1 MVGAAAVGVVA
12 VHRGEPI
19 NALWLVVAAT
29 CCYALGYRFYSK
41 FIAAKILA
49 IDSPSRHSR
58 RASRKRPRFPRHQQ
72 VGRLRTSLRRHRRAR
87 PPGWPRSR
95 RAVRISTRELSG
107 CSLAPFSP
115 DAFRI
120 S

>member
-1 MVGAAAVGVVA
+1 MLVGMNKAHRFCLGSGGPLGVAAIGVVA

-49 IDSPSRHSR
+49 LD
-58 RASRKRPRFPRHQQ
+58 
-72 VGRLRTSLRRHRRAR
+72 SLRATPAERWKTVA
-87 PPGWPRSR
+87 
-95 RAVRISTRELSG
+95 ISW
-107 CSLAPFSP
+107 
-115 DAFRI
+115 
-120 S
+120 